1 MASVHP
7 KFTDWH
13 QSFSTESFWLMWW
26 LWFQNFHFIDGLHFE
41 SDRYQSTMP
50 FVSSGTSWIYNLRW
64 HSYRKWIISI
74 SFPFVWP
81 SQAFCKDVLLRFLVG
96 TSDGYLNSVTSCF
109 YFFLFFFHYIF
120 SDSSFVLIL
129 WISRQVGIRHI
140 NLLNFILVIIFL
152 IYFICF
158 VCFLFFCFFFQA
170 KNSSIPLPPLD
181 QVELL
186 RLIKPHRRDQ
196 HGVRE
201 REREYVDLLDESE
214 SPPRIAWRRW
224 RSLCNRT
231 KCLIFNTDRP
241 GLSCSL
247 LAA

>member
-1 MASVHP
+1 MNIVFPNVQTGLAAGFSHFVQEWDIPGTVAVYFTSRSISGVQYSMASVHP

-109 YFFLFFFHYIF
+109 YLKIFFFIT
-120 SDSSFVLIL
+120 SSAI
-129 WISRQVGIRHI
+129 
-140 NLLNFILVIIFL
+140 
-152 IYFICF
+152 
-158 VCFLFFCFFFQA
+158 QA
-170 KNSSIPLPPLD
+170 S
-181 QVELL
+181 
-186 RLIKPHRRDQ
+186 
-196 HGVRE
+196 
-201 REREYVDLLDESE
+201 
-214 SPPRIAWRRW
+214 
-224 RSLCNRT
+224 
-231 KCLIFNTDRP
+231 F
-241 GLSCSL
+241 
-247 LAA
+247 